1 MWRMSFTASVACLD
15 RRRLVRATAGL
26 ALLVLGL
33 LTGCRS
39 DVPGGPSAPG
49 ATPTSV
55 PPPTATASPSATA
68 TATPVPHFVLGVPP
82 EQAELAAA
90 ALADFQASQ
99 ADWEIQ
105 PISASLAQ
113 TALIGGEIDLALM
126 PDGAGTLVTAQPLVL
141 AVPWDSDWPDLSL
154 AEAQQIVEQGSAF
167 IAVLDWRDMTP
178 GLRALRVDGRHPGE
192 NGYPLLRSWS
202 IHARPGLEGHAA
214 ALAPLLAARMQ
225 DEPVVRLAAVGDL
238 MLDRTLGVMLTAGE
252 LDFPFRHLGP
262 ELAEADLAIGNLESA
277 LGSSG
282 HPVSKGYTFRTP
294 PAAAKSLALAGFD
307 LLSLAN
313 NHAMDFGPSTLLQAI
328 ELLGEQGIAVIG
340 AGADDASAHRPVVR
354 EVNGLRL
361 AFLAY
366 VDVPQEY
373 RGFDAHAWQA
383 GPDTPGVAWA
393 DPAHIRADVGAVRG
407 GADLVIVVLHSGY
420 EYVPAP
426 SPAQAAAARA
436 AVEAGADLVLG
447 HHAHLLQGV
456 ERYLDGV
463 IAYGL
468 GNFAFEDAGPPESG
482 ILQVWLDADGVR
494 AYDLVPVIL
503 DEFGRPGPADAAHR
517 DEIRALFRE
526 RSRALQQP

>member
-1 MWRMSFTASVACLD
+1 MWPMSFTVSAACID
-15 RRRLVRATAGL
+15 HRRLVRSIAGL
-26 ALLVLGL
+26 ALIALGL
-33 LTGCRS
+33 LASCHPATPDRS
-39 DVPGGPSAPG
+39 SAPG
-49 ATPTSV
+49 ATPSSE
-55 PPPTATASPSATA
+55 PPSIATARPSATA
-68 TATPVPHFVLGVPP
+68 TATAIPHLVLGVPP

-90 ALADFQASQ
+90 ALAEFQASQ
-99 ADWEIQ
+99 ADLEIQ
-105 PISASLAQ
+105 PISTSLVEES
-113 TALIGGEIDLALM
+113 LIRGEIDLALM
-126 PDGAGTLVTAQPLVL
+126 PDSAGTAVTSQPLAL
-141 AVPWDSDWPDLSL
+141 AVPWDSDWGDLSL
-154 AEAQQIVEQGSAF
+154 AEAQQVIEQGSAF

-178 GLRALRVDGRHPGE
+178 GLRALHVDGLHPGE
-192 NGYPLLRSWS
+192 NGYPVLRNWS
-202 IHARPGLEGHAA
+202 LHARPGLEGVAA
-214 ALAPLLAARMQ
+214 TLAPLLATHMQ
-225 DEPVVRLAAVGDL
+225 DEPVVRLAVVGDL
-238 MLDRTLGVMLTAGE
+238 MLDRTLGVMVSAGE
-252 LDFPFRHLGP
+252 LDFPFRLLGP
-262 ELAEADLAIGNLESA
+262 ELAEADLAVGNLESA
-277 LGSSG
+277 LGSGG
-282 HPVSKGYTFRTP
+282 HPESKGYTFRAP
-294 PAAAKSLALAGFD
+294 PAAAESLAMAGFD

-328 ELLGEQGIAVIG
+328 ELLGQQGIAVIG
-340 AGADDASAHRPVVR
+340 AGADDASAHQPVVC

-373 RGFDAHAWQA
+373 RGFDARAWQA
-383 GPDTPGVAWA
+383 GADTPGVAWA
-393 DPAHIRADVGAVRG
+393 DPARIRADVGAARA

-426 SPAQAAAARA
+426 SPVQVAAARA

-456 ERYLDGV
+456 ERYQDGV

-482 ILQVWLDADGVR
+482 VLQVWLDAGGVR

-503 DEFGRPGPADAAHR
+503 DEFGRPGPADDARR